1 MNINPTIKNYFVIQL
16 GDYYVIRDIAKWN
29 KVTQLPDFLSA
40 RPADIH
46 DDMFFED
53 YKDALNYIN
62 NVNSSNELFMR
73 HVVGNRSE
81 SQLSIGQVQFL
92 DYGEGLPTL
101 VYNSGS
107 NGWAVS
113 YGGAGL

>member
-16 GDYYVIRDIAKWN
+16 GDYYVIQDISKCN
-29 KVTQLPDFLSA
+29 RVTHLPDFLSA
-40 RPADIH
+40 RPADVR
-46 DDMFFED
+46 DNMFFED
-53 YKDALNYIN
+53 YKDALDYIN
-62 NVNSSNELFMR
+62 NVNSSNELFMK

-101 VYNSGS
+101 VYNGGRG
-107 NGWAVS
+107 GWSVK